1 MPNVENLIPTNKRS
15 KEEAREIGRKGGI
28 ASGRKRR
35 ERRQMREELDILLS
49 MPLNDTGKPANI
61 EKLRAF
67 EQIEGKNIDVQT
79 AVLVTTVQKYIKS
92 GDPRLLR
99 LILDILGEGQ
109 PGAAAEAGG
118 ALREIIEAV
127 KNV

>member
-35 ERRQMREELDILLS
+35 ERRQMREELDLLMS
-49 MPLNDTGKPANI
+49 MPLTNTGKPANI

-67 EQIEGKNIDVQT
+67 EQIEDKNIDVQT
-79 AVLVTTVQKYIKS
+79 AVLVKTVQKYLKT
-92 GDPRLLR
+92 GDPRILR
-99 LILDILGEGQ
+99 LILEILGEGQ
-109 PGAAAEAGG
+109 LSASAETGG

>member
-35 ERRQMREELDILLS
+35 ERRQMREELDMLMS

-79 AVLVTTVQKYIKS
+79 AVLVTTVQKYIKT

>member
-1 MPNVENLIPTNKRS
+1 MPNVENLIPTHKRS

-35 ERRQMREELDILLS
+35 ERRRMREELDMLMS

-79 AVLVTTVQKYIKS
+79 AVLVTTVQKYIKT

-109 PGAAAEAGG
+109 PGAAAETGG

>member
-35 ERRQMREELDILLS
+35 ERRRMREELDMLMS

-79 AVLVTTVQKYIKS
+79 AVLVTTVQKYIKT

-109 PGAAAEAGG
+109 PGAAAETGG

>member
-35 ERRQMREELDILLS
+35 ERRQMREELDILMS